1 MHGCPFCDTLG
12 WAPRGAHSNVHTN
25 AREPKRRESRVNVT
39 AIVIGLALTVVVAVV
54 VVVFTAYPS
63 RGRKVPKAAWVNNAV
78 DRITDRMPA
87 EVAEEF
93 RSTET
98 SSRR

>member
-1 MHGCPFCDTLG
+1 VWP
-12 WAPRGAHSNVHTN
+12 
-25 AREPKRRESRVNVT
+25 VT
-39 AIVIGLALTVVVAVV
+39 AIVIGLGLTVVVAGA

-78 DRITDRMPA
+78 DRFTDKLPA

-93 RSTET
+93 VPET
-98 SSRR
+98 SGRR

>member
-1 MHGCPFCDTLG
+1 VCD
-12 WAPRGAHSNVHTN
+12 
-25 AREPKRRESRVNVT
+25 VT
-39 AIVIGLALTVVVAVV
+39 AIVIGLALTVVVAVA

-63 RGRKVPKAAWVNNAV
+63 RGRKVPKAAWVNTAV
-78 DRITDRMPA
+78 DRITDKLPA

-93 RSTET
+93 VPAEP

>member
-1 MHGCPFCDTLG
+1 M
-12 WAPRGAHSNVHTN
+12 
-25 AREPKRRESRVNVT
+25 NVT

-78 DRITDRMPA
+78 DRFTDRMPA

-93 RSTET
+93 RSAET
-98 SSRR
+98 SGRR

>member
-1 MHGCPFCDTLG
+1 M
-12 WAPRGAHSNVHTN
+12 
-25 AREPKRRESRVNVT
+25 T
-39 AIVIGLALTVVVAVV
+39 AIVIGLALTVVVAVA

-63 RGRKVPKAAWVNNAV
+63 RGRKVPKAAWVNSAV
-78 DRITDRMPA
+78 ERLTDRLPA

-93 RSTET
+93 VSADRS